1 VPGLDGQQQT
11 LRKWLVMT
19 LDEHQLGIGEDG
31 GVLD

>member
-11 LRKWLVMT
+11 RRKWLVMT